1 MQRPN
6 GRHAATDNSMR
17 RHARHPLF
25 TVAIFAICSALL
37 SVVLIASPASAMTT
51 SAAIKAC
58 DANPNCEMTWG
69 AQNDSI
75 TMRVKGSKK
84 VIDCPKKEGECVA
97 VIQPKGQSFDAGRDR
112 PNAALASDGQGGEKF
127 RASFDAVLKACQ
139 DARAVFADDVA
150 RYSCTKSN
158 CDGKGGSC
166 TVSCSKDGSCEASTP
181 KIMVGN
187 VTILM
192 LLQNGSNVNHATVT
206 FEPNHPDNSSAGAPS
221 AGGSSA
227 PAAGGGVPGGPP
239 SFL

>member
-6 GRHAATDNSMR
+6 GRHAASDTSRR
-17 RHARHPLF
+17 RHARHSLF
-25 TVAIFAICSALL
+25 SITIFAIYSALL

-51 SAAIKAC
+51 SEAIKAC
-58 DANPNCEMTWG
+58 DANPACEMKWG

-75 TMRVKGSKK
+75 TMRVKGSDK
-84 VIDCPKKEGECVA
+84 VIDCPKKEGDCVA
-97 VIQPKGQSFDAGRDR
+97 VIKPKGQGFDAHSDR
-112 PNAALASDGQGGEKF
+112 PTATVASDSQDGQKL
-127 RASFDAVLKACQ
+127 RASFTAVLTACK
-139 DARAVFADDVA
+139 DAKGIFADDFA
-150 RYSCTKSN
+150 RYGCTKSN

-166 TVSCSKDGSCEASTP
+166 TIKCSRDGHCRASTP

-192 LLQNGSNVNHATVT
+192 LLQNGSNVHHSAVA
-206 FEPNHPDNSSAGAPS
+206 FEPNHPDNSSAGASS

-227 PAAGGGVPGGPP
+227 PAAGGPPPVGGP